1 MAEIN
6 LDADLKSVS
15 RRLAEAG
22 KEVKDVCKVSSN
34 ELGTDHRVGRSGAV
48 RSRFDRVLDSPG
60 R

>member
-1 MAEIN
+1 MAEIH
-6 LDADLKSVS
+6 LDADLTSVM

-34 ELGTDHRVGRSGAV
+34 ELGPTSSVGGRRPV